1 MAKLLER
8 SVSGLVVNPA
18 DLWSQIPAYATA
30 QWDCC
35 SWGGDGYLCGVRV
48 SLSSWNTMTECL
60 RNGIDVSVDV
70 NGRSTYSDIEVSALS
85 NEEAKKQVK
94 PN

>member
-1 MAKLLER
+1 
-8 SVSGLVVNPA
+8 
-18 DLWSQIPAYATA
+18 
-30 QWDCC
+30 
-35 SWGGDGYLCGVRV
+35 
-48 SLSSWNTMTECL
+48 MTECL